1 MQEHFIVGTAAFEVL
16 RAMTLRLVMAAV
28 AIVCEPFLHIAL
40 SIFGDVGRCQH
51 IDGGVE
57 SSLNFCLTI
66 RWGETD

>member
-1 MQEHFIVGTAAFEVL
+1 MHEHFILGTAGFEIL
-16 RAMTLRLVMAAV
+16 RAMTLGLVMAAV
-28 AIVCEPFLHIAL
+28 AIISEPFFHMAF

-51 IDGGVE
+51 DDGGVE

>member
-1 MQEHFIVGTAAFEVL
+1 
-16 RAMTLRLVMAAV
+16 LVMAAV